1 MLARPNSSQRTMTEA
16 PRHHAARCSRMLA
29 LFAVLAAMLG
39 GCASVVPPSPG
50 MGEPVAW
57 SALPGW
63 MEDHQADAWSSLQQT
78 CTRAAALGPTWKQ
91 VCAEAALFTDVDDE
105 LARAFFETRFAPRAM
120 GNGEGVEGLVTGYY
134 EPLLAGSRTRTA
146 RFRYPIYQR
155 PDDLLVVD
163 LGGLY
168 PELAGRTL
176 RGRLQGR
183 RVVPYFSRAEITN
196 GKRLL
201 AGKELVWVNDPV
213 ALFFLQVQG
222 SGRVRLPDG
231 EMLRVGYADQNGHP
245 YQSIGA
251 RLIAMGALKREDVN
265 LESIK
270 DWLRAHPDEAE
281 AVLNSNPSYIFFAP
295 RDPTLPGPIGSLN
308 VPLTA
313 GRSAAVDPAFIRL
326 GTPVWL
332 DTTSPLSGEPY
343 RRLLMA
349 QDTGGAIKGPV
360 RVDVFFGFGPQAEQ
374 LAGNMKQPGRVFAL
388 LPRERN

>member
-1 MLARPNSSQRTMTEA
+1 MLAWRNVAYRFMTNHRT
-16 PRHHAARCSRMLA
+16 RHNVLNNWF
-29 LFAVLAAMLG
+29 LAVLVAGVTLT
-39 GCASVVPPSPG
+39 GCVTVEPPPAG
-50 MGEPVAW
+50 IGEPVGW

-63 MEDHQADAWSSLQQT
+63 PEERHAEAWPSLQQT
-78 CTRAAALGPTWKQ
+78 CTRVATLEKAWKRI
-91 VCAEAALFTDVDDE
+91 CADAALFVDVDNDT
-105 LARAFFETRFAPRAM
+105 ARAFFETRFEPRVVR
-120 GNGEGVEGLVTGYY
+120 NPESTDGLITGYY
-134 EPLLAGSRTRTA
+134 EPLLFGSRSRTA

-168 PELAGRTL
+168 PEIAGRTL
-176 RGRLQGR
+176 RGRVQGK
-183 RVVPYFSRAEITN
+183 RVVPYFSRAEISN
-196 GKRLL
+196 GKKLL
-201 AGKELVWVNDPV
+201 AGNELVWVDDPV

-222 SGRVRLPDG
+222 SGRVQLPNG

-245 YQSIGA
+245 YQSIGS

-270 DWLRAHPDEAE
+270 TWLRDHPDEAE
-281 AVLNSNPSYIFFAP
+281 SVLNSNPSYIFFAP
-295 RDPTLPGPIGSLN
+295 RDASLPGPIGSLN

-313 GRSAAVDPAFIRL
+313 ERSIAVDRTYLAL

-332 DTTSPLSGEPY
+332 DTTSPLDGQPY

-360 RVDVFFGFGPQAEQ
+360 RIDVFFGFGPRAEQ
-374 LAGNMKQPGRVFAL
+374 MAGNMKQPGRVYAL
-388 LPRERN
+388 LPSAQN